1 MGSVEMRYEC
11 YINYDDCDFCN
22 ECVKYCSGKA
32 LTIVNNQI
40 QFQADKC
47 TYCEVCYDVCPV
59 GAIWIE
65 ILECEFE
72 RMSNLNEEE

>member
-11 YINYDDCDFCN
+11 HINYNDCDFCN
-22 ECVKYCSGKA
+22 ECVEYCSGKA
-32 LTIVNNQI
+32 LTISNNQI

-59 GAIWIE
+59 GAIWTE
-65 ILECEFE
+65 ILG
-72 RMSNLNEEE
+72 